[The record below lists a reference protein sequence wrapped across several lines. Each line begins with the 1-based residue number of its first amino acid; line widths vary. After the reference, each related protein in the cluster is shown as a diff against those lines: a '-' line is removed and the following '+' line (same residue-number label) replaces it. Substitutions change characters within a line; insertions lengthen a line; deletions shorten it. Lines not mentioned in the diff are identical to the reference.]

1 MPVAM
6 DLMKRFHMSNRR
18 CRFSG
23 KQVCRVVATRRQ
35 ILEQTSLGFGALAA
49 RVLFAEESDAPS
61 RFDNPLAPK
70 APHLTPRA
78 KSVIFM
84 YMDGGIS
91 QVDSFD
97 PKPRLAAENGQAR
110 PFAIDATVFNQ
121 NGNLLASPWRFK
133 RCGQSG
139 IPISDLFPQ
148 LRSVAD
154 ELCVIRSMTAFSANH
169 PNATYAL
176 HSGHARLGR
185 PSVGAWVTYGLGTQS
200 RNFPGFVVVHG
211 GQMFSGGMS
220 NIGSGFLPANYQGS
234 MMLPSAPYL
243 PNLLR
248 QDISAGVQT
257 AKQRVLRQLDQDLAN
272 SAGENSVIEAAIANH
287 ELAFRMQSAAPELF
301 DLSRETAPTKKRY
314 GLEAE
319 YANTRKYGTQC
330 LIARRLVE
338 RGVRFIELTINPGNS
353 DRWDQ
358 HSDLKNGHA
367 RNALAVDQPVAALIK
382 DLKARGL
389 LDSTLIVCTSEFGR
403 TPFAQGTNGR
413 DHNPQ
418 GFSMWM
424 AGGGIRGGTV
434 YGATDEYGYRAV
446 ENKLTV
452 HDLHANMLY
461 LLGIDHTRLTFRFGG
476 RDVRLTDVHGRIVN
490 ELIA

>member
-1 MPVAM
+1 
-6 DLMKRFHMSNRR
+6 MKRFHPSNRR
-18 CRFSG
+18 RTSSG
-23 KQVCRVVATRRQ
+23 TAVYGFASTRRQ
-35 ILEQTSLGFGALAA
+35 ILQRTSLGFGALAA
-49 RVLFAEESDAPS
+49 SALFAEEFDATSRSD
-61 RFDNPLAPK
+61 DPLAPK
-70 APHLTPRA
+70 TPHLQPRA
-78 KSVIFM
+78 KSIIFM

-97 PKPRLAAENGQAR
+97 PKPRLATENGRVR

-133 RCGQSG
+133 RCGESG
-139 IPISDLFPQ
+139 TPISDLFPQ
-148 LRSVAD
+148 LQSVAD

-185 PSVGAWVTYGLGTQS
+185 PSVGAWVTYGLGTHS
-200 RNFPGFVVVHG
+200 RNLPGFVVVHG

-243 PNLLR
+243 PNLVR
-248 QDISAGVQT
+248 QDASTGVQT
-257 AKQRVLRQLDQDLAN
+257 AKQRVLRQLDQDLVDR
-272 SAGENSVIEAAIANH
+272 AGEDSVIEAAIANH

-301 DLSRETAPTKKRY
+301 DLSRETAHTKKRY

-319 YANTRKYGTQC
+319 YANTRKYAAQC

-338 RGVRFIELTINPGNS
+338 HGVRFIELTINPGNS

-358 HSDLKNGHA
+358 HSDLKNGHS
-367 RNALAVDQPVAALIK
+367 RNALAVDQPVSALIK

-389 LDSTLIVCTSEFGR
+389 LDSTLIVFTSEFGR

-434 YGATDEYGYRAV
+434 YGATDEYGYRAI

-461 LLGIDHTRLTFRFGG
+461 LLGLDHTRLTFRFGG
-476 RDVRLTDVHGRIVN
+476 RDVRLTDVHGRIVS
-490 ELIA
+490 ELIS